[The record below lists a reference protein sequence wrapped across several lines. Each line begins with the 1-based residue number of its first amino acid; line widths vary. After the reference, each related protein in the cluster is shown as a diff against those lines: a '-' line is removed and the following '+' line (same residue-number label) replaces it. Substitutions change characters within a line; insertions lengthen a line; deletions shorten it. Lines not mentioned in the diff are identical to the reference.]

1 MFLPHP
7 EALFEEIYAI
17 YQAAFP
23 AAERRTKEGQRAVLG
38 NPAYRMRGICE
49 PEDGGAEGALCA
61 FIGYWELESGIFLE
75 HLATVESCR
84 GKGYG
89 RMLIEECIQEGR
101 EKGKPLF
108 LEIEPV
114 DEADPMT
121 GRREAFYHRCGF
133 FTNDF
138 YYEQMPL
145 KEGDKPIPLW
155 VMSWPKA
162 MEEKGFLP
170 YKREI
175 YREVYGVVQM
185 EEDLK

>member
-1 MFLPHP
+1 MLLQNPG
-7 EALFEEIYAI
+7 ESFEEIYAI

-23 AAERRTKEGQRAVLG
+23 PSERRTKEGQRAVLE
-38 NPAYRMRGICE
+38 NPSYRMRVIRE
-49 PEDGGAEGALCA
+49 REEGAPEGLICG
-61 FIGYWELESGIFLE
+61 FIGYWELESCIFLE
-75 HLATVESCR
+75 HLATVERSR

-89 RMLIEECIQEGR
+89 RRLMEECIQEGR
-101 EKGKPLF
+101 GKGKPLF

-114 DEADPMT
+114 TGEDPMT

-145 KEGDKPIPLW
+145 KEGDRPIPLW

-162 MEEKGFLP
+162 MEEEAFLP
-170 YKREI
+170 YKQEI
-175 YREVYGVVQM
+175 YREVYGVQ
-185 EEDLK
+185 